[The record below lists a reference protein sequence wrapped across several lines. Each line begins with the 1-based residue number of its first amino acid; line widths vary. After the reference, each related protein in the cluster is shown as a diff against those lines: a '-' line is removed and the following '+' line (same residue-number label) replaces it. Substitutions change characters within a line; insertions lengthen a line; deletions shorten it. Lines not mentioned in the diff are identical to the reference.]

1 MFLSTPVGDSELSP
15 RSRAGPG
22 QLCLSRTRGTRLW
35 VTGQRRAR
43 CVIPHREEDD
53 LRQDS
58 GVARNLDL
66 PAW

>member
-1 MFLSTPVGDSELSP
+1 MLKQDQRYQAVGD
-15 RSRAGPG
+15 R
-22 QLCLSRTRGTRLW
+22 
-35 VTGQRRAR
+35 GQRRAR
-43 CVIPHREEDD
+43 CIIPHREEDG